1 MAWSGTQYTI
11 TATAAK
17 LSTILGLNAG
27 DLHRFK
33 QIDVKNAS
41 GAANVLYLG
50 PSTVTNAPAFAQV
63 ELSAGQA
70 YSFDPGGG
78 AFHISADEVFLVG
91 TANAA
96 NIAFI
101 SLLD

>member
-1 MAWSGTQYTI
+1 MAWNGTQYTI

-17 LSTILGLNAG
+17 LSTILGLNAA
-27 DLHRFK
+27 DLKRFK
-33 QIDVKNAS
+33 QIDIKNAS

-50 PSTVTNAPAFAQV
+50 PSTVTNVPANARV

-78 AFHISADEVFLVG
+78 AFHVSTEEIFLVG